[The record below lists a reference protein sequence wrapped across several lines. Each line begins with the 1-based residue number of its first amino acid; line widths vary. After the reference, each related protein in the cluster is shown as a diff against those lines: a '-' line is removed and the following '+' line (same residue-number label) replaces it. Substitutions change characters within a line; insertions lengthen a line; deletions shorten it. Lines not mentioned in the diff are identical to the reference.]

1 MGLRTLDPVTY
12 GKLLAAEL
20 PRPIQ
25 SEREFERMTERLEA
39 LDFAKRKL
47 TPEEK
52 ALREIL
58 AALIEVYDA
67 ENHPLPEQA
76 PHEVVKHLM
85 EQLGLKQADLVSVLG
100 SRAQVSDLVNGK
112 RGISKAQ
119 AKALAVYFGV
129 SAELFL

>member
-1 MGLRTLDPVTY
+1 MGMRALDPVAY

-20 PRPIQ
+20 PQPIQ
-25 SEREFERMTERLEA
+25 NDREFDRMVARLEE

-47 TPEEK
+47 TPEEE

-58 AALIEVYDA
+58 VALIEVYDDKFS
-67 ENHPLPEQA
+67 LPEQP
-76 PHEVVKHLM
+76 PHKMVKFLM
-85 EQLGLKQADLVSVLG
+85 EQRGLKQADLVPVLG

-119 AKALAVYFGV
+119 VKKLADYFGV
-129 SAELFL
+129 SAELFI